1 MTVSPQEDYVFKMVQ
16 LSTFWADIWRWPCAP
31 FPFNL
36 CAVHR
41 AQLAKP
47 LVGSTDAAVDQA
59 VEAVSWLDL
68 IKVSRPLFWFVT
80 LYAYSAPVQRN
91 LALFHTMPFWMGL
104 LYACFPANLLVYGM
118 NDYADVVVDASS
130 ARKENSCFGAKL
142 PAGKLRQLPPILI
155 LLHGAP
161 LAAALACGALLDRR
175 TSNTEVSEGRS
186 PQEFCAGICMLYVV
200 SLTSNVLYNFEPFRW
215 SGKPPLDP
223 VCSVVGYL
231 LVAYLSAIV
240 NDVPLACLEFYI
252 YAGLLLLRTQ
262 YWFEFF
268 DFEEDWQKQRPTT
281 VHLPWILK
289 RSRMGMTD
297 SYQQINP
304 EDPDCFPEA
313 WRVAKRQGGLV
324 VLLALAMELLA
335 GLCLFPGK
343 WCLPTFSAMGILIF
357 AWTGIRPT
365 YLSESPKT
373 WSKCS
378 LEFLVVVFQSL
389 AGLYLVWYQW
399 QARLFVGSSWG
410 LWPAWR
416 GVHDVM

>member
-1 MTVSPQEDYVFKMVQ
+1 MVHV
-16 LSTFWADIWRWPCAP
+16 STFWADIWRWPSSP

-36 CAVHR
+36 CAGHR
-41 AQLAKP
+41 ARLAKP
-47 LVGSTDAAVDQA
+47 LIGCADATADHA
-59 VEAVSWLDL
+59 VEAISWLDL
-68 IKVSRPLFWFVT
+68 LKVSRPLFWFVT
-80 LYAYSAPVQRN
+80 LYAYSAPVQGN
-91 LALFHTMPFWMGL
+91 IALFHTVPFWLGL
-104 LYACFPANLLVYGM
+104 LYTCFPANLFVYGM
-118 NDYADVVVDASS
+118 NDFSDVVVDASS
-130 ARKENSCFGAKL
+130 ARKENSFFGSKL

-155 LLHGAP
+155 LLHGVP
-161 LAAALACGALLDRR
+161 LAAALACGPLLDGR
-175 TSNTEVSEGRS
+175 TGSTESSTGRS
-186 PQEFCAGICMLYVV
+186 PQEFCVGICMLYVV

-223 VCSVVGYL
+223 VCSVTGYL
-231 LVAYLSAIV
+231 LVAYLSAIM

-281 VHLPWILK
+281 VHLPWILR

-297 SYQQINP
+297 SYQHINL

-335 GLCLFPGK
+335 GFFLFPGK
-343 WCLPTFSAMGILIF
+343 WCLPAFSAMGILIF
-357 AWTGIRPT
+357 AWTGIWPT
-365 YLSESPKT
+365 YLGESPKT

-416 GVHDVM
+416 DTHIM